1 MSNRPGQRGAT
12 LKQGAVIALVRDMIA
27 DGTLLPGAPV
37 PPATELAVKAGCC
50 ARTCRAA
57 LRRLLKDGT
66 LTQGPSPTA
75 RLRVA
80 IDGTGRAA
88 VRVPL
93 SSALAALRHS
103 AGLTQPELATLAGVT
118 VTTVG
123 HAETGR
129 VWQARHFWERADRV
143 LGATGVLLRLY
154 DERQAGGA
162 AVAPEEASQAEPEEP
177 APVAP
182 VLPASVTITPDGV
195 AVLWPDGTETLARP
209 PGLT

>member
-1 MSNRPGQRGAT
+1 VSDRPGQRGAT
-12 LKQGAVIALVRDMIA
+12 LKQGAVITLVRDMIT

-37 PPATELAVKAGCC
+37 PSATELAGKAGCC

-123 HAETGR
+123 HAETGYSARR
-129 VWQARHFWERADRV
+129 VSCCACMTSARRAGPPSHRGKPAR
-143 LGATGVLLRLY
+143 LSRKNPFRWRLY
-154 DERQAGGA
+154 CR
-162 AVAPEEASQAEPEEP
+162 
-177 APVAP
+177 
-182 VLPASVTITPDGV
+182 
-195 AVLWPDGTETLARP
+195 
-209 PGLT
+209 